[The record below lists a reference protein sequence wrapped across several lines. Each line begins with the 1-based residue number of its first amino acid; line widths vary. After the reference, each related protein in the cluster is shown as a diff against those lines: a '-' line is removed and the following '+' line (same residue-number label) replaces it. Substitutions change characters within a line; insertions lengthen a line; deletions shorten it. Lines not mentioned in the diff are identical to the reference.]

1 MPKSRNW
8 KRRKHTSSLFQNPS
22 GHAGTTFALPETIVA
37 RPAAFQYS
45 ISMEPIH
52 DHANSD
58 AAQSSA
64 RTCVAKWI
72 GNLHWRTTRL
82 TGVGAA
88 TLMLLPFIT
97 NGARANSSDE
107 TVFKGI
113 ALYRSGKYAAA
124 SYRFLDASEASNAS
138 DSVKATA
145 LYYLASCYYQLHRL
159 SEAERLYD
167 KLLFEHPK
175 SPEARIAYP
184 ILKRLRPTWRPQVVA
199 ARSKPPSTGSG
210 GVTTYSTGKPTQS
223 PLTMAPTPSTLHADS
238 NPRYEDEYEALPLE
252 TVIPFERGEQGHML
266 IDIYVEGRKIKVC
279 FDTGGQAHF
288 GLNHLAE
295 AKIPLPTGKM
305 TSETRGWAGVKVPTY
320 IMPVTMRI
328 GNMTRRI
335 NITVEKE
342 GSVMPLVGQTFL
354 RDLDYDVDNVHNTLK
369 LRKRK
374 KGVAIAAKQDDYEIP
389 FTRETTA
396 PWVIAQVN
404 GQNFKV
410 FIDTGAT
417 RTVFS
422 EQAAKQLGIK
432 ISDEATT
439 VEYGGVGG
447 KVPMKEA
454 TADIKIGPIYRHN
467 FNFLVGGE
475 LGCAVGQDFLEK
487 WRFTIDQ
494 HKSTVKFY
502 R

>member
-1 MPKSRNW
+1 MESSHDQANKVAEQSSDR
-8 KRRKHTSSLFQNPS
+8 KRVAQRLNRTALIGAAALILSSL
-22 GHAGTTFALPETIVA
+22 
-37 RPAAFQYS
+37 
-45 ISMEPIH
+45 IS
-52 DHANSD
+52 N
-58 AAQSSA
+58 
-64 RTCVAKWI
+64 
-72 GNLHWRTTRL
+72 
-82 TGVGAA
+82 GAA
-88 TLMLLPFIT
+88 
-97 NGARANSSDE
+97 ANSSDE

-113 ALYRSGKYAAA
+113 TLYRNGKYAAA
-124 SYRFLDASEASNAS
+124 SYRFLDASQAANAS

-175 SPEARIAYP
+175 SPEARMAYP
-184 ILKRLRPTWRPQVVA
+184 ILKRLRPSWRPPVVA
-199 ARSKPPSTGSG
+199 DRTSPGSG
-210 GVTTYSTGKPTQS
+210 SSGVTTYSTGGRRT
-223 PLTMAPTPSTLHADS
+223 PLSMAPTPSTIHTDQ
-238 NPRYEDEYEALPLE
+238 RYEEEYEALPQE
-252 TVIPFERGEQGHML
+252 TIIPFERGEQGHML
-266 IDIYVEGRKIKVC
+266 IDVYVEGRKVRVC

-305 TSETRGWAGVKVPTY
+305 TSETMGWAGVKVPTY
-320 IMPVTMRI
+320 VMPVTMRI
-328 GNMTRRI
+328 GHMTRRI

-374 KGVAIAAKQDDYEIP
+374 KSTAVATRQDDYEIP

-404 GQNFKV
+404 GQRFKV

-432 ISDEATT
+432 VSDEATT

-454 TADIKIGPIYRHN
+454 SADIKIGPIYRHN